1 MARKHKTVR
10 KPLKTKRK
18 HVRSRKSKHMRKQ
31 IRDKKI
37 LRNQE
42 GGIEPITTATLMAI
56 MPFIKTVIIPELIG
70 LIIGEIKHM
79 GDHKCVNYSNSV
91 KHNYLTSG
99 NDIKSCRQLSQKIVK
114 EFTFRAKNKADKGGK
129 EWLKLFLQNLK
140 QEFEVPRLK
149 NPSDIKR
156 FLKSILRSGS
166 VPIILKVLFNTT
178 THTLDKFKDD
188 KLGSQMARDIE
199 TQITKS
205 PLKEMYQMYQEFKDK
220 TKGLYH
226 INKPNLEGD
235 VSEAHAALLQKL
247 NP

>member
-1 MARKHKTVR
+1 MVRKKTIR

-18 HVRSRKSKHMRKQ
+18 PVRSRKSKHNRKQ
-31 IRDKKI
+31 MRNKKTI
-37 LRNQE
+37 SNQE
-42 GGIEPITTATLMAI
+42 GGIEPITTATLMTV

-140 QEFEVPRLK
+140 QEFEVRRLK

-156 FLKSILRSGS
+156 FLKSILSPGS
-166 VPIILKVLFNTT
+166 VPIILKVIFMTT

-188 KLGSQMARDIE
+188 KLGSHVARDIE

-205 PLKEMYQMYQEFKDK
+205 PLKGMYTKFKDK

-226 INKPNLEGD
+226 RNKDNLLENGS
-235 VSEAHAALLQKL
+235 VSEAYKKMKEQMD
-247 NP
+247 P

>member
-1 MARKHKTVR
+1 MARKHKTAR
-10 KPLKTKRK
+10 KPLRTKRK
-18 HVRSRKSKHMRKQ
+18 PLRYRKSKHMRKQ
-31 IRDKKI
+31 IRSKKI
-37 LRNQE
+37 KDIQE

-56 MPFIKTVIIPELIG
+56 IPFIKTVIIPELIG

-99 NDIKSCRQLSQKIVK
+99 NDIKSCRQLSQKAVK
-114 EFTFRAKNKADKGGK
+114 EITFRASKGGK

-140 QEFEVPRLK
+140 QEFKVSHLK
-149 NPSDIKR
+149 NPRDIKY
-156 FLKSILRSGS
+156 FLKSILRVGSGFT
-166 VPIILKVLFNTT
+166 ILKVIFMTT

-188 KLGSQMARDIE
+188 MLGSQVARDIE

-205 PLKEMYQMYQEFKDK
+205 PLKGMYQKFKDK

-226 INKPNLEGD
+226 RNKYKLLENQS
-235 VSEAHAALLQKL
+235 VSEAHKAMREKYNL
-247 NP
+247 

>member
-18 HVRSRKSKHMRKQ
+18 PVRSRKSKHMRKQ

-42 GGIEPITTATLMAI
+42 GGIEPITTATLMVI
-56 MPFIKTVIIPELIG
+56 IPFIKTIIIPELIG
-70 LIIGEIKHM
+70 IILGEIKHM
-79 GDHKCVNYSNSV
+79 GDGKCENYSNSV

-99 NDIKSCRQLSQKIVK
+99 NDIKSCRQLSQKALK
-114 EFTFRAKNKADKGGK
+114 EINFRASKGGK

-140 QEFEVPRLK
+140 QEFNVSHLK
-149 NPSDIKR
+149 NPRDIKY
-156 FLKSILRSGS
+156 FLKSILRVGSGFT
-166 VPIILKVLFNTT
+166 ILKVLFNTT
-178 THTLDKFKDD
+178 TYTLDKFKDD
-188 KLGSQMARDIE
+188 KLGSQVAREIE

-205 PLKEMYQMYQEFKDK
+205 PLKGMYHKFKDK
-220 TKGLYH
+220 TKSLYH
-226 INKPNLEGD
+226 RDKLLGNQS
-235 VSEAHAALLQKL
+235 VSETYEKMKKQM

>member
-1 MARKHKTVR
+1 MARKHKTKI

-18 HVRSRKSKHMRKQ
+18 PVRSRKSKHMRKQ
-31 IRDKKI
+31 IRNKKTI
-37 LRNQE
+37 SNQE
-42 GGIEPITTATLMAI
+42 GGIEPITTATLMAV

-70 LIIGEIKHM
+70 LIIGELKHM
-79 GDHKCVNYSNSV
+79 GDNKCVNYSNSV

-99 NDIKSCRQLSQKIVK
+99 NDIKSCRQLSQKAIK
-114 EFTFRAKNKADKGGK
+114 EINFRASKGGK

-140 QEFEVPRLK
+140 QEFEVPHLK
-149 NPSDIKR
+149 KPSDIKR
-156 FLKSILRSGS
+156 FLKSILRVGSGF
-166 VPIILKVLFNTT
+166 IILKVIFMTT

-188 KLGSQMARDIE
+188 KLGSQVARDIE

-205 PLKEMYQMYQEFKDK
+205 PLKGMYQKFKDK

-226 INKPNLEGD
+226 RNKDKLLENQS

>member
-1 MARKHKTVR
+1 MARKKTVR
-10 KPLKTKRK
+10 KPSKTKRK
-18 HVRSRKSKHMRKQ
+18 SLRNRKSKHRKQ
-31 IRDKKI
+31 IRSKKI
-37 LRNQE
+37 RDIQE

-56 MPFIKTVIIPELIG
+56 IPFIKTVIIPELIG
-70 LIIGEIKHM
+70 IIIGEIKHM

-99 NDIKSCRQLSQKIVK
+99 NDIKSCRQLSQKAVK
-114 EFTFRAKNKADKGGK
+114 EITFRASKGGK

-140 QEFEVPRLK
+140 QEFKVSHLK
-149 NPSDIKR
+149 NPRDIKY
-156 FLKSILRSGS
+156 FLKSILRVGSGFT
-166 VPIILKVLFNTT
+166 ILKVIFMTT

-188 KLGSQMARDIE
+188 KLGSQVARDIE

-205 PLKEMYQMYQEFKDK
+205 PLKGMYQKFKDK

-226 INKPNLEGD
+226 RNKDKLLENQS
-235 VSEAHAALLQKL
+235 VSEAHAAMMKEQM

>member
-18 HVRSRKSKHMRKQ
+18 SLRNRKSKNMRKQ
-31 IRDKKI
+31 IRSKKI
-37 LRNQE
+37 KDIQE

-56 MPFIKTVIIPELIG
+56 IPFIKTVIIPELIG

-91 KHNYLTSG
+91 KDNYLTSG
-99 NDIKSCRQLSQKIVK
+99 NDIKSCRQLSQKAVK
-114 EFTFRAKNKADKGGK
+114 EITFRASKGGK
-129 EWLKLFLQNLK
+129 EWLKIFLQNLK
-140 QEFEVPRLK
+140 QEFKVSHLK
-149 NPSDIKR
+149 NPRDIKY
-156 FLKSILRSGS
+156 FLKSILRVGSGFT
-166 VPIILKVLFNTT
+166 ILKVIFMTT

-188 KLGSQMARDIE
+188 KLGSQVASDIE

-205 PLKEMYQMYQEFKDK
+205 PLKGMYQKFKDK

-226 INKPNLEGD
+226 RNKDKLLENQS
-235 VSEAHAALLQKL
+235 VSEAYEEMKKQM